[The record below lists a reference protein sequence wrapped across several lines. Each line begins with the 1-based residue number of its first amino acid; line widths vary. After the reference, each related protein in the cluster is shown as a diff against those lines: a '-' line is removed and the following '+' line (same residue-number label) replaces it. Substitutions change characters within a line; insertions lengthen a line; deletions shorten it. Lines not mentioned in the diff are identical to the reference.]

1 MSRSPSG
8 PGADPHVMLTTACH
22 SDPVRPGSASRRS
35 IRRSDLVAATRG
47 LVVAVALGAT
57 LGCGDRIDINI
68 AHAQEPLERQSLVAL
83 ARLEPASRVV
93 NVASA
98 STDVVKQILVREGN
112 EVVQGQVLVLL
123 ESYQLRAAELEA
135 ARIRLERSNLQPFE
149 IAAQTARIR
158 AIEADLEYARSEVAS
173 QKDLSS
179 KGFSAGKEFRD
190 AKLRVRRSEEELAEA
205 NAMLERLEANGG
217 LEQREARNAV
227 VQAEA
232 RLEQTVVRSP
242 LVGSVLR
249 VLVREG
255 ERVTNGPV
263 IQVGT
268 TQSMYAVGEVHS
280 NEIRLVEIGQP
291 ATFTSAAL
299 SAPIP
304 GTVETIGEI
313 ISGNYITGEDP
324 SRPRGLRVVEVR
336 VRLEKNE
343 LARRLTNLEGE
354 LRIHL
359 DGTGSVDGVT
369 AVDGTAA
376 LGGSSVGE

>member
-1 MSRSPSG
+1 MTTTLFH
-8 PGADPHVMLTTACH
+8 PHPL
-22 SDPVRPGSASRRS
+22 RPGSIARS
-35 IRRSDLVAATRG
+35 GGRG
-47 LVVAVALGAT
+47 LAMLALVLWPMGAL
-57 LGCGDRIDINI
+57 LGCGESIDVNI

-135 ARIRLERSNLQPFE
+135 ARIRLERANLQPFE
-149 IAAQTARIR
+149 VEAQRARVR

-205 NAMLERLEANGG
+205 NAMLERLQANGS

-299 SAPIP
+299 NEPIP

-343 LARRLTNLEGE
+343 LARRMTNLEGE

-359 DGTGSVDGVT
+359 DRPH
-369 AVDGTAA
+369 AV
-376 LGGSSVGE
+376 E